1 MTIPEG
7 RFDQNSG
14 DFVIG
19 VFKTR
24 AHYVF
29 SQRRTDIENLV
40 NLAVIRQIE
49 EKIESSKDK
58 EARKQKSEL
67 KRFG

>member
-1 MTIPEG
+1 VN
-7 RFDQNSG
+7 RFEQNAG
-14 DFVIG
+14 NFVVG

-40 NLAVIRQIE
+40 NQAVIRQIE
-49 EKIESSKDK
+49 DKIESSKDK
-58 EARKQKSEL
+58 EVRKQKSEL

>member
-7 RFDQNSG
+7 TFAPG
-14 DFVIG
+14 TGAYVLG

-29 SQRRTDIENLV
+29 SQRRTDISFL
-40 NLAVIRQIE
+40 IQQ
-49 EKIESSKDK
+49 EKAK
-58 EARKQKSEL
+58 L
-67 KRFG
+67 KRELLSDAIAGIG

>member
-1 MTIPEG
+1 ML
-7 RFDQNSG
+7 
-14 DFVIG
+14 G

-40 NLAVIRQIE
+40 NQAVIRQIE
-49 EKIESSKDK
+49 NKIESSKDK
-58 EARKQKSEL
+58 EVRKQKSEL